1 MKYLADN
8 PEILLTMSRV
18 DYIEALP
25 NRRALRLSE
34 EYCIEVSEFS
44 LGGLAFFKDLA
55 SSR

>member
-25 NRRALRLSE
+25 NRRALRLGE